1 MPDVVSALIDTYIE
15 LRHDDERFVDTVARL
30 GIAPFKERVYRD
42 KELAHAA

>member
-1 MPDVVSALIDTYIE
+1 MTTSASSTPC
-15 LRHDDERFVDTVARL
+15 ARL